1 MATLSDSERTT
12 LSLLLRSL
20 SGDVVAIDTL
30 FGVTGGT
37 PPPNAAERASQRNLL
52 DALAGKQ
59 TGIDALFGLTPD
71 GSGNLSRAERAS
83 VDSLLRALSGDSA
96 ALDAL
101 AFSPDPTTLA
111 GSANLAI
118 WLTPYRGITL
128 SGNSLQ
134 VSLAGGGGV
143 ITFTGNLAQSLP
155 IIGIVMSTGALGV
168 ATIAW
173 SIDGG
178 ISYGPTLVTAAT
190 MVLGSGITAN
200 LAAGTYNIGCTYY
213 PTVSQWVDQKNGFV
227 FSQATPAKQP
237 SLVRTANGL
246 ALKGDGTGVCL
257 VSSTAGVG
265 SFMGAANAPFT
276 VFVAMRVGGCPNN
289 VNGIFSTGQSAAAT
303 AFWNF
308 YVDAGN
314 GGTTGAFHTFSAAGI
329 VTPALSALPGTVQNL
344 ETWQTGTV
352 ASFRS
357 NGTLLVNAT
366 AQGLNT
372 AASIDRAVLFGTI
385 SNGTPANFGDHYI
398 SEVVAYNANVDAV
411 AGAAINGY
419 LASKWT
425 DPAPTFIPD
434 DKFFDAPIAQVF
446 DGFSPVSWEPND
458 YHLWQPD
465 KGAFLGNPSPA
476 TSRRLVIDV
485 PAGVTALQVRAVPF
499 DDVSIASPNFQVSAY
514 VDGVFAGTL
523 TYTGALGLA
532 TASTLTISNP
542 GASHVVELEE
552 TASIVGVVGIGGT
565 VSIRSAT
572 APQVRVVFV
581 GDSIPRG
588 FTTSAPDKAYPKLLR
603 RSLPANYG
611 VTSWAIPSKL
621 FATDASSG
629 PRITQSVARVAACCD
644 GTVKNI
650 IIPILGTNDYG
661 IGNVLAATFQSQ
673 LDAWV
678 VAMNASV
685 PAAKILIGSLL
696 CRSVESA
703 NGAGS
708 TAPNYRTAQQAVV
721 TAHSTFCTYFEQGG
735 TAILPDTGTTYMT
748 DGLHPN
754 DTGHAL
760 LAPAWRVAIL
770 AL

>member
-385 SNGTPANFGDHYI
+385 SNDTPANFGDHYI
-398 SEVVAYNANVDAV
+398 SEVVAYNANVDVV
-411 AGAAINGY
+411 AGAAINSY
-419 LASKWT
+419 LASRWT

-476 TSRRLVIDV
+476 TSRRLGDRC
-485 PAGVTALQVRAVPF
+485 PGRG
-499 DDVSIASPNFQVSAY
+499 D
-514 VDGVFAGTL
+514 
-523 TYTGALGLA
+523 GLA
-532 TASTLTISNP
+532 GP
-542 GASHVVELEE
+542 RR
-552 TASIVGVVGIGGT
+552 
-565 VSIRSAT
+565 SIRRCLD
-572 APQVRVVFV
+572 RV
-581 GDSIPRG
+581 S
-588 FTTSAPDKAYPKLLR
+588 
-603 RSLPANYG
+603 
-611 VTSWAIPSKL
+611 
-621 FATDASSG
+621 
-629 PRITQSVARVAACCD
+629 
-644 GTVKNI
+644 
-650 IIPILGTNDYG
+650 
-661 IGNVLAATFQSQ
+661 
-673 LDAWV
+673 
-678 VAMNASV
+678 
-685 PAAKILIGSLL
+685 
-696 CRSVESA
+696 
-703 NGAGS
+703 
-708 TAPNYRTAQQAVV
+708 
-721 TAHSTFCTYFEQGG
+721 
-735 TAILPDTGTTYMT
+735 
-748 DGLHPN
+748 
-754 DTGHAL
+754 
-760 LAPAWRVAIL
+760 
-770 AL
+770 